1 MRKGKIDIMLVEDNP
16 ADARLTE
23 EAMRDCSTPTN
34 LYHVWDGEQAMGF
47 LRREGEFADAPRPDI
62 VLLDLNMPKMDG
74 RAVLA
79 QLKGDPDKVGVIAKA
94 DQRYQPV
101 MGTEPSDGKEVE
113 LIKYGEIQEYK
124 DMLAAY
130 KEAEKKAKTD
140 FQRSH
145 LEATWTK
152 IQAKRNELVGPIKA
166 LEKSLKDDA
175 LKLLTREQLAHG
187 PAPRE
192 STPLTRASDQAML

>member
-79 QLKGDPDKVGVIAKA
+79 QLKGDPRLMTI
-94 DQRYQPV
+94 PV
-101 MGTEPSDGKEVE
+101 VVLTTS
-113 LIKYGEIQEYK
+113 
-124 DMLAAY
+124 
-130 KEAEKKAKTD
+130 EAEEDILK
-140 FQRSH
+140 SY
-145 LEATWTK
+145 
-152 IQAKRNELVGPIKA
+152 ELHANCYVQKPVDLDKFISIVGLIENFWLSAVRLP
-166 LEKSLKDDA
+166 
-175 LKLLTREQLAHG
+175 
-187 PAPRE
+187 PAP
-192 STPLTRASDQAML
+192 AAAA